1 MIDHDD
7 DDRQK
12 QPSRE
17 SVRCPF
23 LVGDG
28 GSRVE
33 GRRRRGRGDRVPAP
47 ASTRT
52 FFFARP
58 SATSRL
64 FHSPMRA
71 WGGTERGRVRAARA
85 SLGTSAFG
93 RGATRERATSISA
106 RPKRCRPR
114 ARAEKRRLSSRRIQ
128 FAPTPPVYP
137 RHASPKWAAITGAAN
152 ATDTG
157 CVAHTTLGARP
168 FATRRAASIARSR
181 LVDFLRS
188 IRATRKHVSSA
199 RSTPGRACHLLSAHS
214 PTSPVFSHTLH
225 ASYTRR
231 RMAVTTAAAAAA
243 GSALPR

>member
-1 MIDHDD
+1 MMIDKSNFHGKASGALFSSGTE
-7 DDRQK
+7 DRA
-12 QPSRE
+12 R
-17 SVRCPF
+17 
-23 LVGDG
+23 
-28 GSRVE
+28 E

-71 WGGTERGRVRAARA
+71 WGGR
-85 SLGTSAFG
+85 SA
-93 RGATRERATSISA
+93 GACA
-106 RPKRCRPR
+106 PR
-114 ARAEKRRLSSRRIQ
+114 ARVWGRARSAAARHASARLRFLLDRRGVGRARARKKGGSRRGRIQ

-157 CVAHTTLGARP
+157 CVARDPEARGLL
-168 FATRRAASIARSR
+168 RHAAPRRSR
-181 LVDFLRS
+181 DPAS
-188 IRATRKHVSSA
+188 STSSDPSA
-199 RSTPGRACHLLSAHS
+199 RRESTSRALDRRPVALVTSFPLTTS
-214 PTSPVFSHTLH
+214 SPVFSHTLH
-225 ASYTRR
+225 ASYTRC

>member
-1 MIDHDD
+1 MMMMMDKSNRHGKASGALFSSGTE
-7 DDRQK
+7 DRA
-12 QPSRE
+12 R
-17 SVRCPF
+17 
-23 LVGDG
+23 
-28 GSRVE
+28 E

-114 ARAEKRRLSSRRIQ
+114 ARAEKRRLSSRSHSVR
-128 FAPTPPVYP
+128 ADASGVSASRLAEMGGDHRGGK
-137 RHASPKWAAITGAAN
+137 RHRHGVRGPY
-152 ATDTG
+152 D
-157 CVAHTTLGARP
+157 P
-168 FATRRAASIARSR
+168 RRAAFCDTPRAVDREIPPRR
-181 LVDFLRS
+181 LPPIHP
-188 IRATRKHVSSA
+188 IRATRKHSMS
-199 RSTPGRACHLLSAHS
+199 RALDRRPVALVTSFPLTTS
-214 PTSPVFSHTLH
+214 SPVFSHTF
-225 ASYTRR
+225 SPPYTRR

>member
-1 MIDHDD
+1 MIFLRRHGCCRTRFNRLATRRAKRVDERRLARVGEAYDEQTTLRSVCGEERVFFSGRRVRSVAVGTMIMMMMMDKSNRHGKASGALFSSGTE
-7 DDRQK
+7 DRA
-12 QPSRE
+12 R
-17 SVRCPF
+17 
-23 LVGDG
+23 
-28 GSRVE
+28 E

-114 ARAEKRRLSSRRIQ
+114 ARAEKRRLSSRSHSVR
-128 FAPTPPVYP
+128 AD
-137 RHASPKWAAITGAAN
+137 ASGVSA
-152 ATDTG
+152 
-157 CVAHTTLGARP
+157 
-168 FATRRAASIARSR
+168 SR
-181 LVDFLRS
+181 LAEMGGDHRGGKRHRHGVRGL
-188 IRATRKHVSSA
+188 
-199 RSTPGRACHLLSAHS
+199 
-214 PTSPVFSHTLH
+214 
-225 ASYTRR
+225 
-231 RMAVTTAAAAAA
+231 
-243 GSALPR
+243 